1 MEEEKDYHT
10 RRILEIKQRIDVLN
24 NYIKTKLDLKNTE
37 IGVGGS
43 YKKRRNSRNF
53 ANKSYR
59 LSEFTS
65 EIESLES
72 LLKIH
77 TDLVMK

>member
-1 MEEEKDYHT
+1 MEEEKDYHA
-10 RRILEIKQRIDVLN
+10 RRVLEIKQRIDVLN
-24 NYIKTKLDLKNTE
+24 NYIKTKSELKNTE

-59 LSEFTS
+59 VSEFTS

-72 LLKIH
+72 ILKIH
-77 TDLVMK
+77 ENLVL